1 MMGSDIRPML
11 LFSSVLEANAFMS
24 HFVKGQELVW
34 SFAHHY
40 GYSMMD
46 HPFKLTCVVSG
57 FTPEQATKGL
67 ESALAR
73 FSHSNMVIGLGVCS
87 GLIKT
92 AMQGDMCLAKRVQ
105 LENDKTYIMGDQKLL
120 FLQEKCENNN
130 IKVLNAIYTCSQ
142 HLRSSTEK
150 AAVHVASQCDVY
162 DTSSA
167 AWVKVAL
174 GQHKTCFIFKTV
186 ADNAQEIISP
196 DFLASMD
203 KFGHLR
209 PGKVF
214 LKRMFN
220 PSLYKSLQKLSPKA
234 MRQLLQP
241 QAQMVYSLLGSLQNQ
256 QHNTQQET
264 VKRENPQLS
273 LLDPT
278 QQEL

>member
-1 MMGSDIRPML
+1 MIRSDLRPIL

-24 HFVKGQELVW
+24 HFLKGEELVW

-46 HPFKLTCVVSG
+46 KPFKLTCVVTG

-67 ESALAR
+67 ESALER
-73 FSHSNMVIGLGVCS
+73 FPHSNILMGLGVCS
-87 GLIKT
+87 GLVKT
-92 AMQGDMCLAKRVQ
+92 AARGDMCLAKRVQ
-105 LENDKTYIMGDQKLL
+105 LESDKTYVLGDHKLQV
-120 FLQEKCENNN
+120 LQESCESKGT
-130 IKVLNAIYTCSQ
+130 KVLQAMYTCAQ

-174 GQHKTCFIFKTV
+174 EQHKSCLIFKTV

-209 PGKVF
+209 AGKVF
-214 LKRMFN
+214 LKRIFN
-220 PSLYKSLQKLSPKA
+220 SSLYKSLQKLNPKA
-234 MRQLLQP
+234 MRLLLQP
-241 QAQMVYSLLGSLQNQ
+241 QAQMVYALLNDVKSQ
-256 QHNTQQET
+256 QSYSEQET
-264 VKRENPQLS
+264 VKREDPQLS
-273 LLDPT
+273 LLDPA
-278 QQEL
+278 

>member
-1 MMGSDIRPML
+1 MNPDIRPML

-24 HFVKGQELVW
+24 HFLKGQELIW

-46 HPFKLTCVVSG
+46 KPFKLTCVVSG
-57 FTPEQATKGL
+57 FTPEKATKGL
-67 ESALAR
+67 ESALER
-73 FSHSNMVIGLGVCS
+73 FSQTNVVIGLGVCS
-87 GLIKT
+87 ALIKT
-92 AMQGDMCLAKRVQ
+92 AMQGDICLAKRVQ
-105 LENDKTYIMGDQKLL
+105 LENDKTYIIGDQKLRI
-120 FLQEKCENNN
+120 LQESCEDNN
-130 IKVLNAIYTCSQ
+130 IKVLQALYTCSQ
-142 HLRSSTEK
+142 HLQSSTEK

-174 GQHKTCFIFKTV
+174 EQHKSCFVFKTV

-209 PGKVF
+209 AGKVF
-214 LKRMFN
+214 LKRIFN
-220 PSLYKSLQKLSPKA
+220 PRLYKSLQKLNPKA

-241 QAQMVYSLLGSLQNQ
+241 QAQMVYNLLSGLQNQ

-273 LLDPT
+273 LLDPA
-278 QQEL
+278 Q